1 LYSTRSGNRER
12 ALEGA
17 AQFRHFGQ
25 IALAEF
31 CKNQDNSAMGR
42 VFCVANQKGGVGKTT
57 TAVSL
62 ADAFAKSSGKTF
74 LIDFDPQSNATT
86 ALGFDPLQ
94 SSFFI
99 AVDGETALP
108 LSDAIVPS
116 RTPNLDILP
125 GSRSIADVEMLL
137 RTNPEEAM
145 RIHEQLQ
152 QVISQY
158 EFVLFDCPPSLGHL
172 TQLALFSS
180 TAILVPIQCEF
191 FAMEGLVQQMITVIK
206 KIMEQK
212 PDQLE
217 FGGIL
222 LTMYDASLE
231 LTHEVEKQVREF
243 FGEIVFNTVIPR
255 DVAISEAASHGV
267 SIIEYA
273 PRSRGARAYMEL
285 CMEILDHSRG
295 TNVCPQNQL
304 HDLR

>member
-1 LYSTRSGNRER
+1 MR
-12 ALEGA
+12 
-17 AQFRHFGQ
+17 
-25 IALAEF
+25 
-31 CKNQDNSAMGR
+31 R

-62 ADAFAKSSGKTF
+62 ADAFAKSSAKTL
-74 LIDFDPQSNATT
+74 LIDFDPQCNATT
-86 ALGFDPLQ
+86 ALGFEPLKP
-94 SSFFI
+94 SPFI
-99 AVDGETALP
+99 PATETVPL
-108 LSDAIVPS
+108 LSDAIAPA

-125 GSRSIADVEMLL
+125 GSRNIADVEVLL
-137 RTNPEEAM
+137 RTKPEEAVQ
-145 RIHEQLQ
+145 IHEQLQ
-152 QVISQY
+152 QTINQY

-180 TAILVPIQCEF
+180 TEILVPIQCEF
-191 FAMEGLVQQMITVIK
+191 FAMEGLVQQMVEVIK

-243 FGEIVFNTVIPR
+243 FGEIVFHTVIPR
-255 DVAISEAASHGV
+255 DVAIVEAASHGMSV
-267 SIIEYA
+267 IDYA

-285 CMEILDHSRG
+285 CMEILAHGRSAG
-295 TNVCPQNQL
+295 
-304 HDLR
+304 